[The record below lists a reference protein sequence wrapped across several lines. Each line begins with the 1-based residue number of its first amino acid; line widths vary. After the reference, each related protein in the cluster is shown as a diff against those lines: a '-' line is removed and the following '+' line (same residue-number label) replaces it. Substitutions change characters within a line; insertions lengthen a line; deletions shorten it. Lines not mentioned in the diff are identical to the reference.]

1 MPPRF
6 KVPEQNRTHARSMR
20 RNMTDAELKLWHE
33 LRAHRLMG
41 LSFRRQY
48 PIGHYIVDFARPSKR
63 LIVEADGSQHADD
76 AAIAY
81 DKQRT
86 RALEADG
93 WTVLRFFNHDILKD
107 IDAVCQHIVT
117 VAGLAAPQTAMPTLF
132 ATMEQTS

>member
-6 KVPEQNRTHARSMR
+6 KVPEQNRAHARAMR
-20 RNMTDAELKLWHE
+20 RNLTDAELKLWHE

-48 PIGHYIVDFARPSKR
+48 PIGHYIVDFACPSKR
-63 LIVEADGSQHADD
+63 LIVELDGSQHADD
-76 AAIAY
+76 DAIAY

-93 WTVLRFFNHDILKD
+93 WTVLRFWNDDVLKS

-117 VAGLAAPQTAMPTLF
+117 VSGLAAPDNAMPTPF
-132 ATMEQTS
+132 ATQEHTS